1 MQQVQQHFQGLDAL
15 INVAGGFR
23 WETIEGGDL
32 ATWDLMYQMNVR
44 TAATASMAALTHLK
58 KAEAGRII
66 NIAAGAASKASLGMG
81 PMLQQ
86 SPG

>member
-1 MQQVQQHFQGLDAL
+1 
-15 INVAGGFR
+15 
-23 WETIEGGDL
+23 
-32 ATWDLMYQMNVR
+32 MYQMNVR

>member
-1 MQQVQQHFQGLDAL
+1 MRS

-32 ATWDLMYQMNVR
+32 ATWDLMHQMNVR

-58 KAEAGRII
+58 KAEAGCII
-66 NIAAGAASKASLGMG
+66 NIAAGAPVKASQHGA
-81 PMLQQ
+81 
-86 SPG
+86 